1 MARCVSKLVVVLAA
15 PCLAVLAPAAAQAA
29 SAAPAP
35 LTAQVAAAEP
45 GAAAGQ
51 LPEPT
56 ADCPNGQGVA
66 PPTTTPWAQQAL
78 SFSSVWG
85 LTEGAGVTVAVIDSG
100 VDANPQFGNRVT
112 VGPDLSEAVAGVTAG
127 ADCVGHGTAVASIIA
142 AAPQAGS
149 LFSGVAPQAQV
160 LSIKITNSETI
171 SVDVTAS
178 AIRDAVDLGASVINL
193 SLAAANT
200 PALRSAVE
208 FAQASNV
215 VVVAAAGNDSASS
228 GQGPFYPAA
237 YPGVLSVG
245 AVASNGSLAPFS
257 DTRTPVTVTAPGV
270 DVASAYPGT
279 YPDAYSQ
286 DDNGTSF
293 ATAFVSG
300 VAALVR
306 ASHPDLSASQVV
318 ARIAATADG
327 TAGAG
332 TGDGMVNPVQAV
344 TALFPDDGAGSA
356 AVARHV
362 PVTRAAPSD
371 PRPRTVALA
380 IVGAALGL
388 GLLVIATVMV
398 IPAARRRR

>member
-1 MARCVSKLVVVLAA
+1 VVVRCASNLVVLLVV
-15 PCLAVLAPAAAQAA
+15 PCLAVLAPSAAQAA
-29 SAAPAP
+29 
-35 LTAQVAAAEP
+35 L
-45 GAAAGQ
+45 AGQ

-56 ADCPNGQGVA
+56 AGCPGGQGTAA
-66 PPTTTPWAQQAL
+66 PTSTPWAQQAL

-100 VDANPQFGNRVT
+100 VDANPQFGDRVT
-112 VGPDLSEAVAGVTAG
+112 VGPDLSAGAAEVATG

-149 LFSGVAPQAQV
+149 SFSGVAPRAQI
-160 LSIKITNSETI
+160 LSVKITNSETI
-171 SVDVTAS
+171 SRDVTAN
-178 AIRDAVDLGASVINL
+178 AIRDAVDLGASVVNL
-193 SLAAANT
+193 SLAAPNT

-208 FAQASNV
+208 FAQANNV
-215 VVVAAAGNDSASS
+215 VIVAAAGNDSPGS

-245 AVASNGSLAPFS
+245 AVASDGSLAPFS

-279 YPDAYSQ
+279 YPDAYSL

-306 ASHPDLSASQVV
+306 ASYPDLSAAQVV

-332 TGDGMVNPVQAV
+332 TGYGMVNPVQAV
-344 TALFPDDGAGSA
+344 TAVLPDDRAGST
-356 AVARHV
+356 AVARRV
-362 PVTRAAPSD
+362 PVARAAPSD
-371 PRPRTVALA
+371 PRARTVALA
-380 IVGAALGL
+380 IMGAALGL
-388 GLLVIATVMV
+388 GLFVIAAIIV
-398 IPAARRRR
+398 IPAASRRRWRPGGA